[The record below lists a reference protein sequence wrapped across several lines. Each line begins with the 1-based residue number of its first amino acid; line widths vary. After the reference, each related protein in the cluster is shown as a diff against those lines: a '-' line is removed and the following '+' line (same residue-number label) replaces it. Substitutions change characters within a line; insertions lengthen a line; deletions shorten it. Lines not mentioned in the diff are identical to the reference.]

1 MSARHFTS
9 EEYETV
15 SERVEI
21 KVEYLDGQI
30 VPKEGLDPLPEW
42 VVDGLLQSNYSLTT
56 LNYEFPM
63 ASMKHDNIV
72 MNLVYELLAA
82 LGREKYMIY
91 GQSPKIYISLS
102 GKYRIPDVTVAPR
115 PEAQVHEKDGVVNP
129 IVVIEVLSPSNRG
142 EEFAQKLLD
151 YKSLESL
158 QEYWLVSQDEKILNR
173 FVRDQ
178 EDPEEWRN
186 KTYSTVH
193 EEIEFPTLGVKLK
206 TKEIYKGIEFDA
218 EEEEK

>member
-1 MSARHFTS
+1 MSARHFTP
-9 EEYETV
+9 EEYEVV
-15 SERVEI
+15 SERIEI

-42 VVDGLLQSNYSLTT
+42 VVDKILAPTFSLSSF
-56 LNYEFPM
+56 NYEFPM
-63 ASMKHDNIV
+63 ATKNHLKIIHNI
-72 MNLVYELLAA
+72 LFALFGEIDKDLFKVYSQGPE
-82 LGREKYMIY
+82 
-91 GQSPKIYISLS
+91 IYISLS
-102 GKYRIPDVTVAPR
+102 GKYRIPDVTVTPTD
-115 PEAQVHEKDGVVNP
+115 EACTWHGEKLTNP
-129 IVVIEVLSPSNRG
+129 VVVIEVLSPSNHG

-186 KTYSTVH
+186 KTYSTAH
-193 EEIEFPTLGVKLK
+193 KEIEFPTLGVKLK
-206 TKEIYKGIEFDA
+206 TSEIYKGVEFKA
-218 EEEEK
+218 EEEK